1 MVGYAP
7 DAISKSAMRQES
19 ITLSGLGM
27 ISIGRY
33 QMPDSNSETNSTT
46 SISEG
51 GNPSIPEPSQS
62 SDTDHVYVEE
72 IEYLNLVDSEGETVN
87 LIPVKTDGKAI
98 MIEVSPAQA
107 DTEFSETLLVSI
119 PVITVGVV
127 LLVVVGFAI
136 FGGVLSRHTWD
147 NMHSDK

>member
-1 MVGYAP
+1 MP
-7 DAISKSAMRQES
+7 DTSSES
-19 ITLSGLGM
+19 I
-27 ISIGRY
+27 
-33 QMPDSNSETNSTT
+33 STS

-51 GNPSIPEPSQS
+51 GNSSIPTSTQS
-62 SDTDHVYVEE
+62 SGTDHVFVEE
-72 IEYLNLVDSEGETVN
+72 IEYLNFVDSEGETVN
-87 LIPVKTDGKAI
+87 LIPVKTDGRAI
-98 MIEVSPAQA
+98 LIEVSPTQA

-147 NMHSDK
+147 NMHSTK